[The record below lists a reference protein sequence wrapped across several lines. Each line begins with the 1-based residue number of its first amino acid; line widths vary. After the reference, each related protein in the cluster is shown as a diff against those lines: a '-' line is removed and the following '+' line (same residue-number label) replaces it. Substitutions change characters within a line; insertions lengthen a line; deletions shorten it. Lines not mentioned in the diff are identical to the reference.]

1 MWVSGS
7 VWTSLAVARAIG
19 LTGFICLSLFIF
31 EIPFACPLL
40 LSAIAWCGL
49 LVVPRSD
56 STSFSVAVAFWPLSS
71 GRSVIRGVKWI
82 FYFYYYDFIVFP
94 VSVSSLFFW
103 AFVSLLFSICACHSH
118 YVFPFLLFANSKAR
132 SLLCADDYSDE
143 GRCRN
148 VATPHHHQHSR
159 AVWSQPLGTQWWVV
173 QCKGSFKYFFK
184 LIWKIFVMNLHCKM
198 CTSHMGCSI
207 SLSWYVEICFS
218 VVKIFWN
225 ILLLKRII

>member
-1 MWVSGS
+1 MI
-7 VWTSLAVARAIG
+7 L
-19 LTGFICLSLFIF
+19 LFF
-31 EIPFACPLL
+31 QF
-40 LSAIAWCGL
+40 
-49 LVVPRSD
+49 RS
-56 STSFSVAVAFWPLSS
+56 PLSFFEPLS
-71 GRSVIRGVKWI
+71 RSYFLYARVIRI
-82 FYFYYYDFIVFP
+82 M
-94 VSVSSLFFW
+94 S
-103 AFVSLLFSICACHSH
+103 
-118 YVFPFLLFANSKAR
+118 FPFCFSQKFVCNSKAR